1 MANER
6 ESKTF
11 LARLCEQAE
20 RYDEMVTYM
29 KEVAK
34 LDGELTVD
42 ERNLL
47 SVAYKNVVGTRRASW
62 RIISSIEQKEESKG
76 SEKHVGT
83 IKEYRAKIEEELE
96 KVCQDVLDV
105 LDETLI
111 PNAASGESK
120 VFYHKMKGDYHRY
133 LAEFASG
140 EKRKTAATAAHEAYK
155 VLGQSLTREHV
166 RLLPCQLLTCF
177 AFQNATDVAQTELTP
192 THPIRLGLALNFSVF
207 YYEILNSPDR
217 ACHLAKQ
224 AFDDAIAELDSLS
237 EESYRD
243 STLIMQLLR
252 DNLTLW
258 TSSDNGEAEAAAP
271 ADAAA
276 KEEEKPAEEQAEAP
290 KAEEPAPES

>member
-1 MANER
+1 MTTER

-34 LDGELTVD
+34 LEGELSMD

-76 SEKHVGT
+76 SDKHIDK
-83 IKEYRAKIEEELE
+83 IKQYRTKIEDELAD
-96 KVCQDVLDV
+96 VCNDVLKV
-105 LDETLI
+105 LEDSLI
-111 PNAASGESK
+111 PKAESGESK

-133 LAEFASG
+133 LAEFSTG
-140 EKRKTAATAAHEAYK
+140 DKRKDAATAAHDAYK
-155 VLGQSLTREHV
+155 
-166 RLLPCQLLTCF
+166 
-177 AFQNATDVAQTELTP
+177 AATDVAQTELTP

-258 TSSDNGEAEAAAP
+258 TSSEGGNDAEGEGQAKPEGGAAP
-271 ADAAA
+271 AEGAKADTTDEGPVAPA
-276 KEEEKPAEEQAEAP
+276 KEGEAP
-290 KAEEPAPES
+290 A

>member
-1 MANER
+1 MTSE
-6 ESKTF
+6 TF

-29 KEVAK
+29 KLTAAQEVAK
-34 LDGELTVD
+34 SLDQIGGELSVD

-76 SEKHVGT
+76 SEQHVT
-83 IKEYRAKIEEELE
+83 IIRDYRQKIETELE

-105 LDETLI
+105 LDESLI
-111 PNAASGESK
+111 PKAETGESK
-120 VFYHKMKGDYHRY
+120 VFYYKMKGDYHRY

-140 EKRKTAATAAHEAYK
+140 NKRKVAATAAHEAYK
-155 VLGQSLTREHV
+155 
-166 RLLPCQLLTCF
+166 
-177 AFQNATDVAQTELTP
+177 NATDVAQTDLTP

-258 TSSDNGEAEAAAP
+258 TSSDGNEAEGAP
-271 ADAAA
+271 AKED
-276 KEEEKPAEEQAEAP
+276 KTEEEPTPAAEE
-290 KAEEPAPES
+290 KAEEAKPAPAES